1 VTRERVR
8 SRIDTIEAG
17 YEFLL
22 AFAAQGVRDDRES
35 PVGGQLRDSLTK
47 MWEAMNGLADA
58 LGGLVDDG
66 TLRPPDAWR
75 GVLETL
81 SRDCSAA
88 MAAVDLVRGQDSV
101 SSQLVDNLNASIHLR
116 AVLTDLFLVDEIL
129 ARDR

>member
-47 MWEAMNGLADA
+47 MSEAMKGLADA
-58 LGGLVDDG
+58 LGGLVEDG
-66 TLRPPDAWR
+66 TLHPPDAWR

-88 MAAVDLVRGQDSV
+88 MAAVDLVGGQDSV